1 MRNSKANVRYGAKI
15 MTALCRLHFIIYE
28 KLQGEYQIWLIICD
42 ACGINGSIIITI
54 VQKRIYTRENG
65 NKESELWI
73 S

>member
-1 MRNSKANVRYGAKI
+1 MNVRYGVEI
-15 MTALCRLHFIIYE
+15 RTALCHLHLINYE
-28 KLQGEYQIWLIICD
+28 KSQAEYQIWLIICD

>member
-1 MRNSKANVRYGAKI
+1 MNIRYGAEI
-15 MTALCRLHFIIYE
+15 R
-28 KLQGEYQIWLIICD
+28 IICN

>member
-1 MRNSKANVRYGAKI
+1 

-28 KLQGEYQIWLIICD
+28 KLQGECQIWLIICN

-54 VQKRIYTRENG
+54 VKKRIYTRENG